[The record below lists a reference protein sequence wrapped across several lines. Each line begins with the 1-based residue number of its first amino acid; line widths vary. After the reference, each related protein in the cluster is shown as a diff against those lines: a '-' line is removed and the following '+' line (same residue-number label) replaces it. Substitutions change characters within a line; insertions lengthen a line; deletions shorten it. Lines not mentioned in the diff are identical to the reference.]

1 MKLKISTIFLL
12 AAFVSIGLL
21 GFYSING
28 DQPNDLAPTVSE
40 VTQNG
45 NIQADTTPPGGFY
58 PTMWNYNYSLIGGQN
73 GGTVG
78 GILWGG
84 KYYNNR
90 WNSTTYYR
98 INNDGP
104 GGGPGTVS
112 DSGTYVGAV
121 RDMTIGM
128 SGATEYLFGGAAS
141 STLYKLNATLGTVGT
156 FSVGGAQFRMI
167 AYDPNRKG
175 FWNSNFSGNIICH
188 DTSGAVR
195 GTVVSTLTGKYGAG
209 WDSGNVHV
217 DTATLWIWD
226 QGTGTNSS
234 VVKYRLSGGA
244 GTLMNTYTFGQT
256 AAEIAGGAE
265 IVKDGGNLVLIL
277 NWQNYAI
284 TGYKLASMGG
294 GGGSLCFNRGGI
306 WVSIPD
312 NMTGTARDT
321 IKVPNNMGTLD
332 DITVVMDTVI
342 HTWVGDLIF
351 DLSHGGQV
359 DTLFAWM
366 GTGSFGNSGD
376 NLFGIA
382 LTDSSNNP
390 IVNTNGS
397 NTVPPP
403 AGQYLAG
410 GRTGVDS
417 LKKHFVR
424 SGGAASE
431 MNGNWVLTMH
441 DRASGDTGSL
451 RAWHICFYS
460 GNIAQI
466 ISNNNQTPDRYV
478 LGQNYPNPFN
488 PSTKIN
494 FSIPK
499 AGLVSLRVYDML
511 GREVKTLVADQ
522 LSAGEFAVDFDGS
535 NLSSGTYFYRLQ
547 VGDFVEVKKMVL
559 LK

>member
-1 MKLKISTIFLL
+1 MFGKFNRFNVVLSLLLVVSVVFFYGSFFGFSDDPDYLASQENLNLSTEGNTLFNIPYERPVYTLQTDAADTITLNANPGPSNNGGATGYAIFANLV
-12 AAFVSIGLL
+12 AGSNNI
-21 GFYSING
+21 I
-28 DQPNDLAPTVSE
+28 
-40 VTQNG
+40 VTQMSSG
-45 NIQADTTPPGGFY
+45 NTATAGASFTVEVFTRTGNALGG
-58 PTMWNYNYSLIGGQN
+58 P
-73 GGTVG
+73 VG
-78 GILWGG
+78 
-84 KYYNNR
+84 
-90 WNSTTYYR
+90 S
-98 INNDGP
+98 GP
-104 GGGPGTVS
+104 G
-112 DSGTYVGAV
+112 
-121 RDMTIGM
+121 
-128 SGATEYLFGGAAS
+128 S
-141 STLYKLNATLGTVGT
+141 SSAGWTSLGTVPATQGAT
-156 FSVGGAQFRMI
+156 SQGISELFNIPPIMVPAGDTVGVAFL
-167 AYDPNRKG
+167 
-175 FWNSNFSGNIICH
+175 F
-188 DTSGAVR
+188 T
-195 GTVVSTLTGKYGAG
+195 GAG
-209 WDSGNVHV
+209 PRYF
-217 DTATLWIWD
+217 
-226 QGTGTNSS
+226 GTGTPPYSTYSDTNI
-234 VVKYRLSGGA
+234 
-244 GTLMNTYTFGQT
+244 TL
-256 AAEIAGGAE
+256 
-265 IVKDGGNLVLIL
+265 
-277 NWQNYAI
+277 I
-284 TGYKLASMGG
+284 TGDSRTAPFTTTGSFFSSRALTGVIRYVVDAPPPPGN
-294 GGGSLCFNRGGI
+294 SLCFSRGGI

-321 IKVPNNMGTLD
+321 IKVPNNMGALD

-499 AGLVSLRVYDML
+499 AGLVSLKVYDML